1 MPYHH
6 HHRRRHHHN
15 PQPNY
20 DRHDYILSLNPQLQT
35 C

>member
-6 HHRRRHHHN
+6 HHHHHN

-20 DRHDYILSLNPQLQT
+20 YDYRDYILSLNPQLQT
-35 C
+35 R